1 VWSYYADL
9 QFIRED
15 WVEEKSGGFIKKKG
29 GAGLFYLINL
39 PPFLICEF

>member
-1 VWSYYADL
+1 MQIFNSFVRIGWKKKVADL
-9 QFIRED
+9 L
-15 WVEEKSGGFIKKKG
+15 KK

>member
-1 VWSYYADL
+1 MWSYYADL

-15 WVEEKSGGFIKKKG
+15 WVEEKSGGFIKKG

>member
-1 VWSYYADL
+1 MQIFNSFVRIGWKKKVADL
-9 QFIRED
+9 L
-15 WVEEKSGGFIKKKG
+15 KKR